1 MTLGGWAITQQCF
14 DWIVANVP
22 LGSKVLEF
30 GSGDG
35 TGELAK
41 HFEMTSIEE
50 SDKWLNIHPSKY
62 IHAPI
67 ENGWYSLKAIEDAN
81 LDEDYAMI
89 LVDGPTKRLRA
100 GMKPYFL
107 SNLSLFENC
116 LVVFDDT
123 NRESDRAVCEWFI
136 EQGFVKVAEM
146 MDERVIDKPSPKQ
159 FTVLEKNTN
168 Y

>member
-1 MTLGGWAITQQCF
+1 
-14 DWIVANVP
+14 
-22 LGSKVLEF
+22 
-30 GSGDG
+30 
-35 TGELAK
+35 
-41 HFEMTSIEE
+41 
-50 SDKWLNIHPSKY
+50 
-62 IHAPI
+62 
-67 ENGWYSLKAIEDAN
+67 
-81 LDEDYAMI
+81 
-89 LVDGPTKRLRA
+89 
-100 GMKPYFL
+100 MKPYVL

>member
-1 MTLGGWAITQQCF
+1 MVLGGWAITQQCF
-14 DWIVANVP
+14 DWILDNVP

-50 SDKWLNIHPSKY
+50 SSDWLNIHPSKY
-62 IHAPI
+62 IHAPL
-67 ENGWYSLKAIEDAN
+67 ENGWYSLKAIEEAN
-81 LDEDYAMI
+81 LDTDYAMI

-100 GMKPYFL
+100 GMKPYVL

-116 LVVFDDT
+116 FIVFDDT
-123 NRESDRAVCEWFI
+123 NRESDMVVCDWFI

-146 MDERVIDKPSPKQ
+146 ADDSKQ